1 MINVVYIYL
10 GNYHL
15 QSGVTKKL
23 NGWFHAFD
31 KQKISW
37 KLFALS
43 SNVEKEEVKDE
54 NYFFLPMNYLTE
66 PKQLYNRLNAFVNEN
81 KADVYLFRYP
91 LASKHLYQ
99 LCKNHKHVFTIEHNT
114 KELPEVWHQ
123 AFFWIRKFKVRPT
136 PSYLKLIYKTLVLP
150 VFEEWYY
157 GKKILRLARNGIAVT
172 NEISKYE
179 LSRYSNYHCNV
190 VANGIDTT
198 EVNYFNRQFGEGE
211 ILNVIIIVDA
221 PVAWHGMD
229 LILESIAKYTGNRKF
244 ELVIIGSISDA
255 DKAMAQKVK
264 HVKYVGYL
272 QNEEKEAYFQN
283 AHIGLGSFALYRKK
297 LNEASTLKVRE
308 YLASGLPVCIGHKDT
323 DIELSDVFKKYCFT
337 VDTLIETLNWEKLYD
352 WAVEMYKDKSLN
364 KKIREEAECK
374 LDFSTKVKALL

>member
-1 MINVVYIYL
+1 VINVVYIYL
-10 GNYHL
+10 GNYH
-15 QSGVTKKL
+15 QESGVTKKL
-23 NGWFHAFD
+23 SGWFNAFD

-43 SNVEKEEVKDE
+43 SNVEKEEVKGE
-54 NYFFLPMNYLTE
+54 NYNFLPMNYLTE
-66 PKQLYNRLNAFVNEN
+66 PKQLYNRLSSFVSEN

-91 LASKHLYQ
+91 LANRHLYK
-99 LCKNHKHVFTIEHNT
+99 LCKNHKQVFTIEHNT

-123 AFFWIRKFKVRPT
+123 AFFWVRKFKVRPT
-136 PSYLKLIYKTLVLP
+136 PSYLKLIYKTLVVS

-157 GKKILRLARNGIAVT
+157 GKKVLSLARNGIAVT

-179 LSRYSNYHCNV
+179 LSRYSNYHCKV

-198 EVNYFNRQFGEGE
+198 EVKYFNRQFTEGE
-211 ILNVIIIVDA
+211 ILNIVIIVDA
-221 PVAWHGMD
+221 PVAWHGID
-229 LILESIAKYTGNRKF
+229 LILESINKYNGNRKF
-244 ELVIIGSISDA
+244 ELVIIGSISEA
-255 DKAMAQKVK
+255 DKVIAQKVK
-264 HVKYVGYL
+264 QVNYVGYL
-272 QNEEKEAYFQN
+272 QNTEREVYFQN

-323 DIELSDVFKKYCFT
+323 DIELSNVFKKYCFT
-337 VDTLIETLNWEKLYD
+337 VDTQVEALNFEKLYN
-352 WAVEMYKDKSLN
+352 WAVEIYKDKTLN
-364 KKIREEAECK
+364 KQIREEAEYK